1 MEDLLNSD
9 NMQNLATMVEEAM
22 RSTKEG
28 VKYFVEPAPGTLR
41 RATNKR
47 HHIVFGRRGSGKTS
61 LLRKAGDD
69 LTISRRP
76 IAHVDLETFK
86 GHSYPDVLLSVL
98 IATFREFQNWTN
110 TAAIHPATRK
120 SFWKKMFGTIP
131 SCASYNK
138 KSCATL
144 SDRIGKQINEI
155 EKQLHSSDEAE
166 IQKFT
171 QEQHEVQKTG
181 EVQVGVS
188 NPVVRAKA
196 KVAASEANQKTEE
209 LRESFKR
216 SKIDFLHR
224 NILNYKRIFSDMVKL
239 SNGDSFLFLD
249 DLYHIKRKDQPNVVD
264 YFHRVAKGQ
273 RLWLK
278 IGTIRH
284 RSSWYVHGDPP
295 TGVKLGDDADAIDLD
310 LTLEKYDLA
319 REFLKKILTNFAKE
333 AKLQPISMFLTDG
346 AVDRLVLAS
355 GGVARD
361 FLSVF
366 RKSIDIA
373 RERRGGGRAG
383 ERIGAEDV
391 NMAAGEHDTSKRE
404 EFKLD
409 SSEDAQG
416 LDAQFTRIRDFC
428 LEKANYNCFLIDKD
442 ARSEETNSIHELVD
456 LKLLHLVRSR
466 VTVSGRKGKIY
477 EAYMLDVSQYA
488 GARKR
493 RGLNIVE
500 FWKKESEDRL
510 RRATMIY
517 SVAQTDEGSL
527 DN

>member
-1 MEDLLNSD
+1 MENILNSP

-28 VKYFVEPAPGTLR
+28 VKYFVEPAPGTLG

-47 HHIVFGRRGSGKTS
+47 HHIVFGRRGSGKSS
-61 LLRKAGDD
+61 LLIKAGAD

-86 GHSYPDVLLSVL
+86 SHSYPDVLLSVL
-98 IATFREFQNWTN
+98 IATFREFHNWIN
-110 TAAIHPATRK
+110 TAAIHPATK
-120 SFWKKMFGTIP
+120 TSFWKKMFGAAP

-138 KSCATL
+138 EACASL
-144 SDRIGKQINEI
+144 SERLGKQITEL
-155 EKQLHSSDEAE
+155 EKQLHSPDETKT
-166 IQKFT
+166 QKIS
-171 QEQHEVQKTG
+171 QEKHEDQQSG
-181 EVQVGVS
+181 EAQGGVS
-188 NPVVRAKA
+188 SPVVRAKA
-196 KVAASEANQKTEE
+196 KVAASEANQQTEE

-224 NILNYKRIFSDMVKL
+224 NILNYQMIFSDMAKL
-239 SNGDSFLFLD
+239 SNGDSYLFLD
-249 DLYHIKRKDQPNVVD
+249 DLYHIKRQDQPNVVD

-295 TGVKLGDDADAIDLD
+295 TGIKLGDDADSIDLD

-319 REFLKKILTNFAKE
+319 REFLTKILTNFAKE
-333 AKLQPISMFLTDG
+333 ANLQPISVFLTDG
-346 AVDRLVLAS
+346 VVDRLVLAS

-373 RERRGGGRAG
+373 RERRGGGRANK
-383 ERIGAEDV
+383 RIGVEDV

-409 SSEDAQG
+409 SSEDAQR
-416 LDAQFTRIRDFC
+416 LDSQFTKIRDFC
-428 LEKANYNCFLIDKD
+428 LENAKCNCFLMDKD
-442 ARSEETNSIHELVD
+442 AKGDETNSIHELVD

-500 FWKKESEDRL
+500 FWKKESKDQL

-517 SVAQTDEGSL
+517 NPVQDSNQFGI
-527 DN
+527 